1 VMALIAAALVGLG
14 AKNLELDR
22 QWRWTW
28 GLTLAVAAGLLVAA
42 FYAPHERSWGWHR
55 EFTPVN
61 AGTALALF
69 VFCLLQI
76 QVGLQ
81 ERSTF
86 LVNLGIAFIALDI
99 IAAYLGL
106 FGTMAFTGMMFVVSG
121 IFLILFG
128 VYLEK
133 KRRKLMK
140 QIKAAKVVTEVAS

>member
-1 VMALIAAALVGLG
+1 
-14 AKNLELDR
+14 
-22 QWRWTW
+22 
-28 GLTLAVAAGLLVAA
+28 
-42 FYAPHERSWGWHR
+42 
-55 EFTPVN
+55 
-61 AGTALALF
+61 LALF

-86 LVNLGIAFIALDI
+86 RVNLGVVFIALDI

-121 IFLILFG
+121 VFLIVFG

-133 KRRKLMK
+133 KRRNLMK
-140 QIKAAKVVTEVAS
+140 QIKAARAGAEAIL